1 LDLTSINSPKLSFW
15 LAYRLYTNPS
25 SNPNYSDTLEVLVST
40 DCGQTFTSAYKKFST
55 SLVTT
60 PAPFYTTAAFV
71 PTTSQWRRDSVD
83 LAPFASFNNV
93 VIKFRSITD
102 YENNL
107 YLDDINIDGTTGIG
121 EATPV
126 SALVYPNPVSGPLT
140 IDLNGMPVGKTVFV
154 RIIDMT
160 GRQVRLDMDVPCG
173 QAHIIETDSYESGIY
188 YIEISSN
195 DGIQRLSFTKY

>member
-1 LDLTSINSPKLSFW
+1 
-15 LAYRLYTNPS
+15 
-25 SNPNYSDTLEVLVST
+25 VLVST

-71 PTTSQWRRDSVD
+71 PTASQWRRDSID

-121 EATPV
+121 DNDALSRV
-126 SALVYPNPVSGPLT
+126 SIYPNPVAEDLFLNITSLAPHEKISVQISDMAGRVVRRITDLSG
-140 IDLNGMPVGKTVFV
+140 
-154 RIIDMT
+154 
-160 GRQVRLDMDVPCG
+160 G
-173 QAHIIETDSYESGIY
+173 QTYPIETNLFEAGFYLLQIIGES
-188 YIEISSN
+188 
-195 DGIQRLSFTKY
+195 DAKTFVVTKK